1 MTSNPKA
8 TLADLQELV
17 RTSSKENEKLR
28 GQMETLQRQLKTKQE
43 DIDYYLRA
51 LAQAKKKLHKETL
64 ENRKLKAQLGA
75 APSVGPQPLSHWC
88 DESGLPAK
96 EIAKRA
102 GITYKTL
109 YCAKNLETL
118 PSMDTAFKLCGVLGV
133 GLADVAWG
141 EKATPTKNS

>member
-1 MTSNPKA
+1 MTGQKS
-8 TLADLQELV
+8 LIEDLQELV

-64 ENRKLKAQLGA
+64 ENRKLKAQLSA
-75 APSVGPQPLSHWC
+75 TASVSPQPLSHWC

-96 EIAKRA
+96 EKAKVA
-102 GITYKTL
+102 GITYQTL
-109 YCAKNLETL
+109 YCAKNLGTL

-141 EKATPTKNS
+141 ETKEEKNEKG

>member
-51 LAQAKKKLHKETL
+51 LAQAKKSSI
-64 ENRKLKAQLGA
+64 RR
-75 APSVGPQPLSHWC
+75 PLR
-88 DESGLPAK
+88 
-96 EIAKRA
+96 IA
-102 GITYKTL
+102 
-109 YCAKNLETL
+109 N
-118 PSMDTAFKLCGVLGV
+118 
-133 GLADVAWG
+133 
-141 EKATPTKNS
+141 